1 MTLLLNA
8 SPFSSRFARLLSDG
22 RSLAFA
28 VAILL
33 AGFTAPLLAAEATV
47 NINTASAEM
56 LAETLSGVGIAKAH
70 RIVEYREAHGPFE
83 SVDELAEVNG
93 IGPATVARNREAI
106 TLE

>member
-8 SPFSSRFARLLSDG
+8 SSFSNQLAGLRAGG

-33 AGFTAPLLAAEATV
+33 AGFAAPLFAGEATV

-56 LAETLSGVGIAKAH
+56 LSQALSGVGIAKAQ

-93 IGPATVARNREAI
+93 IGPATVERNREAI